1 MKYRHFTTILA
12 LFLALLAPRSGEA
25 AATLLPNAEQ
35 CFSAT
40 TGINGM
46 LGTLGNV
53 TGGTG
58 GPSGP
63 VVFAGV
69 SLTGG
74 SGQNATAN
82 ITVTSGAVTS
92 VVILNPGIQYVVGD
106 VLSAASAT
114 IGNVTGFSVIVNA
127 TTINSS
133 LAGGSV
139 YMYQPNTS
147 TFKQTWFTS
156 AATNSVLNSSPI
168 ALDQNGCAII
178 YGVGSYRQV
187 LEDSLGNT
195 VWDKITTD
203 TSANNS
209 YFFAGNALASGTA
222 NAIQITDTGFN
233 ATDGTIISFIPI
245 ATNTGPTTLNPS
257 GFGNVTI
264 VKDTSTG
271 AVVLSGGEIVANSPS
286 NIVEVEYSAAQGN
299 FHILNLVASSGGN
312 TVFPPLC
319 SSQGLV
325 VKNSSGTP
333 GIFSITA
340 NQVVMTNTTNGTFVT
355 RGTPAAPVSVTVNFS
370 TTGAG
375 GLDTGAVAIN
385 TPYYVYIIDNGISTA
400 TSALGSLSSTS
411 PNKPSGYAYV
421 CRVGSMLTDG
431 SGVFYQTQQGGA
443 FVTYRITAG
452 TNTAF
457 TLNVANGTAGT
468 YSATAPAL
476 TGVSLTG
483 FIPPTATQAT
493 LLATNIWKGV
503 SAANVLVAPSI
514 AWGGANNGPAGSNGA
529 IWTYVGLAAVGDVTN
544 VFTLNLEA
552 QSFGWASSGAGGAVS
567 IYGWK
572 DSVNAD

>member
-1 MKYRHFTTILA
+1 MRFLHTLIVA
-12 LFLALLAPRSGEA
+12 LFLALLAPRAGEA
-25 AATLLPNAEQ
+25 AATILPPAET
-35 CFSAT
+35 CFQAT

-46 LGTLGNV
+46 LGALETI

-63 VVFAGV
+63 TVFAGV
-69 SLTGG
+69 TLTGG

-106 VLSAASAT
+106 VLSAASAN

-139 YMYQPNTS
+139 YMYIPSTS
-147 TFKQTWFTS
+147 TFKQTWQN
-156 AATNSVLNSSPI
+156 AAQTILNTNPITLN
-168 ALDQNGCAII
+168 QNGCAII
-178 YGVGSYRQV
+178 YGTGSYRQV

-195 VWDKITTD
+195 VWDQITTD

-257 GFGNVTI
+257 GFGNVPI

-355 RGTPAAPVSVTVNFS
+355 RGTPAAPVSVSVNFS

-375 GLDTGAVAIN
+375 GLDTGTVAVS

-400 TSALGSLSSTS
+400 TSALGSLSSTA
-411 PNKPSGYAYV
+411 PTKPSGYAYV

-431 SGVFYQTQQGGA
+431 SAVFYQTQQAGA

-452 TNTAF
+452 GNTA
-457 TLNVANGTAGT
+457 LPPNIVNGSSGT
-468 YSATAPAL
+468 SSDTSPVL
-476 TGVSLTG
+476 TSVSLTG
-483 FIPPTATQAT
+483 FIPPTATQAM
-493 LLATNIWKGV
+493 LLATNNYKSQASTG
-503 SAANVLVAPSI
+503 NQMLAPSI
-514 AWGGANNGPAGSNGA
+514 AWGGTNNGPVGSNGLVWPFYTAASGSPQSA
-529 IWTYVGLAAVGDVTN
+529 IVTI
-544 VFTLNLEA
+544 NLEA
-552 QSFGWASSGAGGAVS
+552 QSFGWASAGAQGAVS

-572 DSVNAD
+572 DSVNAN